1 MMERKQIGVTL
12 VGLAVALVLPL
23 ALWAQSTITLSG
35 SGSYLNLTGGAE
47 LQLGGN
53 AGTANQLLVSQ
64 GANQTPTWQSLSA
77 GTGITITGLTIAAQN
92 TQAIWNADQLCGT
105 PLNCAA
111 IGALGPTDRKV
122 LTWNGSAWV
131 PWGIVGDGATTQVN
145 IVPPN
150 FQVVALN
157 NNAIWNADRLQGN
170 AVAAATPNPNNVLAW
185 NGSAWAPTSLSSLG
199 GVSGSGSAGQVAFW
213 TGASS
218 IGGDNDLFWDN
229 TNKRLGIGTTTPS
242 TALHV
247 NGTVTATQYNG
258 QLQYGVS
265 AGTGLTGGTFNNTG
279 NVTFSLTNTGVTAGT
294 YGSATHVAQITVD
307 AQGRITAAA
316 NVAISLPAGSVP
328 VFTQAPITGDGTSG
342 NAVRL
347 QNGSAD
353 GQILVWNNGAS
364 SWGIVGV
371 SGDATLNAA
380 GQLTLSSTGVTPGT
394 YGSST
399 QIPVITVDAK
409 GRLTNVTTATVTG
422 DNWGTQVVQID
433 GSGPLTGNG
442 TSANPLDVKV
452 DGTTVVVNASGE
464 LAAANATAQWNAN
477 QICSTNVNCAA
488 ISTLGA
494 GDAGKVLT
502 WDGSQWTA
510 VGGGSIGGWALGGN
524 ALTSNKE
531 LGATT
536 NYAVIFIANNE
547 EGMRLVDGGA
557 GLPPRLDFQGG
568 SGSYR
573 IDLPNNSTVGIGR
586 IRAQGYSTYSSLQ
599 WKEDVRPIE
608 NALDKVMR
616 LKGYSFRWKP
626 EYGGTPDIGFA
637 MEEVV
642 QVVPEVVDRHPET
655 GELLGMDYS
664 RLTAVLV
671 EALKQHVQEQR
682 QVNARLQEENQQLRQ
697 RVERLESLVEQLLRE
712 RGERGGTGSG
722 VEIHDAWLGQNIP
735 NPFEGTTTIPYYI
748 PSGVGRAE
756 LVVRDLGG
764 RELRRVELSERGAHG
779 QITLEM
785 RLLGSGTYEYAL
797 VLDGRTV
804 AVKQM
809 TLVR

>member
-47 LQLGGN
+47 LRLGGN

-265 AGTGLTGGTFNNTG
+265 AGTGLTGGH
-279 NVTFSLTNTGVTAGT
+279 L
-294 YGSATHVAQITVD
+294 
-307 AQGRITAAA
+307 
-316 NVAISLPAGSVP
+316 
-328 VFTQAPITGDGTSG
+328 
-342 NAVRL
+342 
-347 QNGSAD
+347 
-353 GQILVWNNGAS
+353 
-364 SWGIVGV
+364 
-371 SGDATLNAA
+371 
-380 GQLTLSSTGVTPGT
+380 
-394 YGSST
+394 
-399 QIPVITVDAK
+399 
-409 GRLTNVTTATVTG
+409 
-422 DNWGTQVVQID
+422 
-433 GSGPLTGNG
+433 
-442 TSANPLDVKV
+442 
-452 DGTTVVVNASGE
+452 
-464 LAAANATAQWNAN
+464 
-477 QICSTNVNCAA
+477 
-488 ISTLGA
+488 
-494 GDAGKVLT
+494 
-502 WDGSQWTA
+502 
-510 VGGGSIGGWALGGN
+510 
-524 ALTSNKE
+524 
-531 LGATT
+531 
-536 NYAVIFIANNE
+536 
-547 EGMRLVDGGA
+547 
-557 GLPPRLDFQGG
+557 
-568 SGSYR
+568 
-573 IDLPNNSTVGIGR
+573 
-586 IRAQGYSTYSSLQ
+586 
-599 WKEDVRPIE
+599 
-608 NALDKVMR
+608 
-616 LKGYSFRWKP
+616 
-626 EYGGTPDIGFA
+626 
-637 MEEVV
+637 
-642 QVVPEVVDRHPET
+642 
-655 GELLGMDYS
+655 
-664 RLTAVLV
+664 
-671 EALKQHVQEQR
+671 
-682 QVNARLQEENQQLRQ
+682 
-697 RVERLESLVEQLLRE
+697 
-712 RGERGGTGSG
+712 
-722 VEIHDAWLGQNIP
+722 
-735 NPFEGTTTIPYYI
+735 
-748 PSGVGRAE
+748 
-756 LVVRDLGG
+756 
-764 RELRRVELSERGAHG
+764 
-779 QITLEM
+779 
-785 RLLGSGTYEYAL
+785 
-797 VLDGRTV
+797 
-804 AVKQM
+804 
-809 TLVR
+809 